1 MEIVNLTKE
10 YIMKGYKVVNYDKWQ
25 SIPIIFPNLKKAR
38 EAKKDWKLGQKAI
51 IEYFNSKA
59 NRAKVI
65 KD

>member
-1 MEIVNLTKE
+1 
-10 YIMKGYKVVNYDKWQ
+10 MKGYKVVNYDKWQ